1 MSNLFKVK
9 TPAPDPRIAE
19 LQAEQEARL
28 KADET
33 ERRKQI
39 QARGKA
45 RRTGGMRS
53 LISMSREDA
62 QAGLDPL
69 SKDI

>member
-9 TPAPDPRIAE
+9 TPAPDPRI
-19 LQAEQEARL
+19 

-53 LISMSREDA
+53 LISMSRDEA